1 MKIVS
6 IIVFLFC
13 QNLFSQVDFKC
24 VIESKAIYPNDKFK
38 VSFVSNDYIDEF
50 VPPNFEKL
58 GFKVIGGQGRSQSN
72 VFENGKKT
80 IVSEVF
86 YFLTASKKGIYT
98 IEKSKMESNGAI
110 YFSKPIS
117 VAILDDTKTD
127 DTFNDFFLFAEQ
139 EKENYLVNEP
149 IALVYKLFYNNRIK
163 IKDFGYVNE
172 LDYNG
177 FNFNDSQIQ
186 FVAVEEEFKGKM
198 YNCVTVK
205 KDLIY
210 PNIAGKFKFDSLGIS
225 INIKKIEK
233 QIKGKKPVFSIIK
246 KTAFSNTTEV
256 TVKELP
262 SANKPDDYVNAFGKF
277 QIKLIAPSKELK
289 ANVPFEVKI
298 EISGEGN
305 FGDLEFPELHLIE
318 SIVESDYDLQIMNSK
333 IDSDYKEYSELGIE
347 GKKIRTYTLLS
358 KKPNKETIP
367 AIQFSYFEPE
377 LNKYQT
383 IYTEQLELDVK

>member
-6 IIVFLFC
+6 IIILLFC

-38 VSFVSNDYIDEF
+38 VSFVANNYIDEF

-58 GFKVIGGQGRSQSN
+58 GFKVIGNQGRSQST

-86 YFLTASKKGIYT
+86 YYLTASKKGSYT
-98 IEKSKMESNGAI
+98 IEKSKMESNSAV

-139 EKENYLVNEP
+139 EKEHYLVNEP
-149 IALVYKLFYNNRIK
+149 IALVYKLFYNRRIT
-163 IKDFGYVNE
+163 IKDFGYINH
-172 LDYNG
+172 LDYKD
-177 FNFNDSQIQ
+177 FNFNDSQIK
-186 FVAVEEEFKGKM
+186 FVAEQEEFKGKI
-198 YNCVTVK
+198 YNSVIIK

-210 PNIAGKFKFDSLGIS
+210 PSYAGKFKFDSLGIN

-233 QIKGKKPVFSIIK
+233 QIKRKKPVFSIIK
-246 KTAFSNTTEV
+246 KTTFSNPTEV

-277 QIKLIAPSKELK
+277 QIKLIAPANEIK
-289 ANVPFEVKI
+289 ANLPFEVKI

-305 FGDLEFPELHLIE
+305 FGDLEFPELVLIQ
-318 SIVESDYDLQIMNSK
+318 SIVESDYDLQILNSK
-333 IDSDYKEYSELGIE
+333 IDSDYKEYCELGIK

-367 AIQFSYFEPE
+367 AVQFSYFEPE